1 MKILVI
7 SHEFPPIGGGGAN
20 ACYYLTR
27 DFTRRGNEVTVIT
40 ANYQGLPNREIIDGV
55 EVLRV
60 PSKRKNQ
67 EHCSF
72 VEMLDYL
79 MKTWPVAKK
88 KVRQEK
94 YDICQIF
101 FGIPSGPIGYLL
113 KSKYHLPYVIRFGG
127 GDIPGFQARF
137 DKIYKLIA
145 PFLKLIWRN
154 SDCLVAN
161 SVGLRKLAYGFYDKK
176 EIMVITNGVDTN
188 KYTPAQRSE
197 DTINLLFVSRLIERK
212 GLQFLLPQI
221 RQIARDSNQRV
232 HLTIVGD
239 GPYKSILKD
248 IAKKEKIEQYVSF
261 VGYKNKEQ
269 IVAYYQNADI
279 FVLPSKKEGM
289 PNVVLEAMACG
300 LPIVMSPCEGSA
312 ELIRDNG
319 LIVVP
324 EQFAEHIIKLCNDKE
339 LRIRMGVKSRKMAV
353 EQFGWEKI
361 GDSYSEIYRAILV

>member
-1 MKILVI
+1 MRILVI

-27 DFTRRGNEVTVIT
+27 DFSRRGHKVTVIT
-40 ANYQGLPNREIIDGV
+40 ANYQGLPDREILDGV
-55 EVLRV
+55 EVFRV

-72 VEMLDYL
+72 GEMLDYL
-79 MKTWPVAKK
+79 LKAWPVAKK
-88 KVRQEK
+88 MVKREE
-94 YDICQIF
+94 YDICQVF

-113 KSKYHLPYVIRFGG
+113 KKKYHLPYVIRFGG

-137 DKIYKLIA
+137 DKMYKLIA
-145 PFLKLIWRN
+145 PFLKLIWRK

-161 SVGLRKLAYGFYDKK
+161 SVGLKKFAYDFFDKK
-176 EIMVITNGVDTN
+176 DIEVITNGVDTN
-188 KYTPAQRSE
+188 KYTPKEHSDDA
-197 DTINLLFVSRLIERK
+197 INLLFVSRLIERK

-221 RQIARDSNQRV
+221 RQIARESNQKVR
-232 HLTIVGD
+232 LTIVGD
-239 GPYKSILKD
+239 GPYRSVLED
-248 IAKKEKIEQYVSF
+248 IVKKEKIEQYVSF
-261 VGYKNKEQ
+261 AGYKDKEQ
-269 IVAYYQNADI
+269 IVTYYQNADI

-319 LIVVP
+319 RIVAP
-324 EQFAEHIIKLCNDKE
+324 EQMAQDIIMLCNDRE
-339 LRIRMGVKSRKMAV
+339 QRIRMGVESRKMAV

-361 GDSYSEIYRAILV
+361 GASYLEIYRAILG

>member
-1 MKILVI
+1 MRILVI

-27 DFTRRGNEVTVIT
+27 DFSRRGHEVTIIT
-40 ANYQGLPNREIIDGV
+40 ANYQGLPSREIIDGV

-72 VEMLDYL
+72 GEMFDYL
-79 MKTWPVAKK
+79 MKAWPVAKQ
-88 KVRQEK
+88 KVKCEK

-113 KSKYHLPYVIRFGG
+113 KKKYRLPYVIRFGG

-137 DKIYKLIA
+137 DIIYKLIA
-145 PFLKLIWRN
+145 PFIKVIWKN
-154 SDCLVAN
+154 ADYLVAN
-161 SVGLRKLAYGFYDKK
+161 SAGLRELAYGFYDKK
-176 EIMVITNGVDTN
+176 EIKIITNGVNTD
-188 KYTPAQRSE
+188 KYFPMEHSGNFT
-197 DTINLLFVSRLIERK
+197 NLLFVSRLIERK

-221 RQIARDSNQRV
+221 GKIVRECSEMV

-239 GPYKSILKD
+239 GPYRSVLED
-248 IAKKEKIEQYVSF
+248 IVNKENIGQYVSF
-261 VGYKNKEQ
+261 AGYKNKEQ
-269 IVAYYQNADI
+269 IVAYYQKADI

-312 ELIRDNG
+312 ELIRGNG
-319 LIVVP
+319 LIAPP
-324 EQFAEHIIKLCNDKE
+324 EQLAQDIIRLCNDKE
-339 LRIRMGVKSRKMAV
+339 LRIQMGIESRKMAV
-353 EQFGWEKI
+353 EQFGWEKT
-361 GDSYSEIYRAILV
+361 GASYSEIYKAILS